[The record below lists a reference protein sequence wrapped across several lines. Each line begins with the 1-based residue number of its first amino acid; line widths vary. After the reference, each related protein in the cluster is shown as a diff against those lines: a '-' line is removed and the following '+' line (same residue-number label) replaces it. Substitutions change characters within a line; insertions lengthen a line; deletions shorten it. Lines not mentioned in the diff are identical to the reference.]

1 MIYSEFVDLTY
12 TWVYLLLGVIMYPGT
27 GISGQT
33 VLAPAYPPG
42 NFPCYVSYAGNHPN
56 QPVVS
61 QSGGG
66 AQVISSTPSHVNQ
79 VVSTNASATRAVQDT
94 ASVTYSDQEPPPAY
108 QERQQPFH
116 AS

>member
-42 NFPCYVSYAGNHPN
+42 NFPN
-56 QPVVS
+56 QTVVS

-66 AQVISSTPSHVNQ
+66 AQVISSTPSHANR
-79 VVSTNASATRAVQDT
+79 VVSTNASAARAVQDT
-94 ASVTYSDQEPPPAY
+94 ASFTYSDQEPPPAY